1 MKKANTACR
10 LLAGLRVLIIGFVA
24 CFFVHRSS
32 ALSADPILPPYT
44 YIYTYIG
51 SQATSNFSAP
61 AEYCVS
67 AMELSEASKWTLRYN
82 LEIPAIHHFRNGD
95 VFVSFTHPSMPGSVW
110 FSSGETPSA
119 AGFKPASWRSYAEHG
134 VTAAYSGVLNPVI
147 PVNVVSKPVDLSS
160 LEGGEITIG
169 YGFRENANSTVA
181 DSYQE
186 MKNNLYSDRVV
197 RERLVGAIF
206 PFSVNNI
213 RGSFKLYCFTVTGVK
228 TIEGCVPDECIFGEI
243 ETFPLSTQ

>member
-1 MKKANTACR
+1 MKTANTVCR
-10 LLAGLRVLIIGFVA
+10 PPAGMRVLIIGFVA
-24 CFFVHRSS
+24 CFFVHRSG

-44 YIYTYIG
+44 YVGT
-51 SQATSNFSAP
+51 QTTSNFSAP

-67 AMELSEASKWTLRYN
+67 ARELSYEANKWVLRYN

-95 VFVSFTHPSMPGSVW
+95 VFVSFTHPSMPGATW

-119 AGFKPASWRSYAEHG
+119 AGFKPASWRSYSEHG

-160 LEGGEITIG
+160 LEGGKITIG

-181 DSYQE
+181 DAYQE
-186 MKNNLYSDRVV
+186 MKTHLYSDGVV
-197 RERLVGAIF
+197 RERLIGAIF
-206 PFSVNNI
+206 TSSADQI
-213 RGSFKLYCFTVTGVK
+213 RGSFKLLCFTVTSVK
-228 TIEGCVPDECIFGEI
+228 TIEGCVPGECIFGEI
-243 ETFPLSTQ
+243 ETFPQSVQ